1 MLGLTHRAVLF
12 TPAEDAFD
20 HLAPRLRHTVTI
32 VPRRA
37 GVDRAL
43 TVVAGFGIGVVLR
56 HMWRH
61 A

>member
-1 MLGLTHRAVLF
+1 
-12 TPAEDAFD
+12 
-20 HLAPRLRHTVTI
+20 